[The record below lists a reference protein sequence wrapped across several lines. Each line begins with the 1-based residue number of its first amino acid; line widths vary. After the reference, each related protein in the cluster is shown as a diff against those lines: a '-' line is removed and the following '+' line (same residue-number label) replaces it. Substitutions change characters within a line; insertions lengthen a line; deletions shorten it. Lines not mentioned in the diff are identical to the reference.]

1 MTVHE
6 LVAGSGRSVHS
17 PRCSLSE
24 GGFAAAVRA
33 CLWFIAFRTSLPSRK
48 YCSNNLTSGQDQAVN
63 FSKATAA

>member
-6 LVAGSGRSVHS
+6 LVAGSGCSVHE
-17 PRCSLSE
+17 PQCSLSE
-24 GGFAAAVRA
+24 GGFAAALHAWLR
-33 CLWFIAFRTSLPSRK
+33 FIAFRTSLPSRK